1 MGKGHDYVHR
11 LNEAISTFEE
21 SVVNR
26 EHKQLLESKVP
37 LQQAVDRARHQ
48 LVKTVV
54 DMVTEARLE
63 KEPS

>member
-63 KEPS
+63 KESS

>member
-1 MGKGHDYVHR
+1 MDKGHDYVHR
-11 LNEAISTFEE
+11 LNEVVSTFEE

-26 EHKQLLESKVP
+26 EHKQLLESKVS
-37 LQQAVDRARHQ
+37 LQQAVDRARHR

-63 KEPS
+63 KEPT